1 MIIWCESA
9 SSESGSEYR
18 FSTKSPRSHLFTAG
32 DASGCNSATSG
43 GTASRFGRGDHG
55 VAEVMGAALVVDGL
69 GDLEGEAV
77 ARGGELMALDVG
89 VAGGEEVLEVLS
101 RCGPKER

>member
-1 MIIWCESA
+1 
-9 SSESGSEYR
+9 
-18 FSTKSPRSHLFTAG
+18 
-32 DASGCNSATSG
+32 
-43 GTASRFGRGDHG
+43 
-55 VAEVMGAALVVDGL
+55 MGAALVVDDL
-69 GDLEGEAV
+69 GNLEGEAV